1 MAVGR
6 RWLAALLVAAGLAG
20 AACAPRGDSGSTGA
34 PPAGGAAGET
44 MSDAAFD
51 KVKLDTFEPSE
62 GTPKVEDDFTGI
74 RIAMP
79 AKVPAGGLDE
89 LPLCGVWSF
98 DGATLGTLPPVED
111 SLVFLARNTRTHE
124 TATGHFRIHEDPA
137 SPSEMKPGEDE
148 EPAAGGRDDLPE
160 IDPKD
165 ATVTGYFNYNL
176 GRAWKVPAR
185 PGRWRVHVVLHGIHS
200 NEVEFE
206 VVK

>member
-6 RWLAALLVAAGLAG
+6 RWLAVALVAAGLAV
-20 AACAPRGDSGSTGA
+20 AACAPGGDAGG
-34 PPAGGAAGET
+34 PAGGT

-51 KVKLDTFEPSE
+51 KVRLDTFEPSE
-62 GTPKVEDDFTGI
+62 GTPKVGDDFRGI

-79 AKVPAGGLDE
+79 AKVSAGDLDE

-98 DGATLGTLPPVED
+98 DGATMATLPPLED

-124 TATGHFRIHEDPA
+124 TATGNFRVHEDPA
-137 SPSEMKPGEDE
+137 TPAEMKPDPGEA
-148 EPAAGGRDDLPE
+148 PPPGPDDDAPE
-160 IDPKD
+160 IEPKD
-165 ATVTGYFNYNL
+165 GVVTGYFNFNL
-176 GRAWKVPAR
+176 GRPWQVPAK
-185 PGRWRVHVVLHGIHS
+185 PGRWRVHVVLHQFQS

>member
-6 RWLAALLVAAGLAG
+6 LRLAAALVAAGLAV
-20 AACAPRGDSGSTGA
+20 AACAPGGDPGG
-34 PPAGGAAGET
+34 PAGGT

-51 KVKLDTFEPSE
+51 KVRLDTFEPSE
-62 GTPKVEDDFTGI
+62 GTPKVEDDFRGI

-79 AKVPAGGLDE
+79 AKVAAGGLGE

-98 DGATLGTLPPVED
+98 DGATMATLPPLED
-111 SLVFLARNTRTHE
+111 SLVFLARNTQTHE

-137 SPSEMKPGEDE
+137 TPAEMKPDPDE
-148 EPAAGGRDDLPE
+148 APAGGRGDELPE
-160 IDPKD
+160 IEPKD
-165 ATVTGYFNYNL
+165 GVVTGYFNFNL
-176 GRAWKVPAR
+176 GRPWKVPAK
-185 PGRWRVHVVLHGIHS
+185 PGRWRVHVVLHQFQS